1 MAIQHYK
8 ACKMRD
14 LNAAAAK
21 VIGGEKVT
29 PALLG
34 QRLADEEHAS
44 GKPAPIRP
52 VRDLSTMNAQM
63 QALGLNYELGDTM
76 MRTGQLGICLIN
88 AAPGD
93 FVHFAYLCEKW
104 KERVRPDE
112 SEKPDELGDEARDRM
127 GLDK

>member
-1 MAIQHYK
+1 MAISHYK

-14 LNAAAAK
+14 LNAAAGK
-21 VIGGEKVT
+21 VLGGEKVT

-34 QRLADEEHAS
+34 QRLADEEKTD
-44 GKPAPIRP
+44 GKPESMRP
-52 VRDLSTMNAQM
+52 ARDLSTMDGQM
-63 QALGLNYELGDTM
+63 QALGLNYEFGDTLI
-76 MRTGQLGICLIN
+76 RTGQLGICMIN

-104 KERVRPDE
+104 RERVRPDKA
-112 SEKPDELGDEARDRM
+112 EKPDELGDEARDRM